1 MDFNFTDE
9 QTMLRESIAKYA
21 QANYDFDKRK
31 AALRSEAGWN
41 PTAWAAFAE
50 MGLMAAPLA
59 EAYGGLGGGPVD
71 VLVIMEEFGKALVTE
86 PYVPT
91 VILGAGALAL
101 AGSSAQQ
108 EEHLPAIAAGERI
121 MAFAYAEPKGR
132 YALNDVTTTAKKD
145 GAGFVLNGHKAVVIG
160 APMADTLLVSARTGG
175 AQRDVNGVSL
185 FLVSKAAKGV
195 VTRDYPNVDGLRAS
209 EVYFENVA
217 LGAEH
222 LLGAADGALPVIEE
236 LGDRAIAAHCAEAVG
251 ALRATH
257 ELTLDYAKNR
267 KQFGVPIATFQVLQ
281 HRMVDMFMATEQ
293 SVSMAYLATLKLDAP
308 TVERAKAASAAK
320 VQIGR
325 AGRFCGQNAVQI
337 HGGMGVTEEMRIG
350 HYFKRLTMIDSQFG
364 NVDYHL
370 NRYAR
375 LSSEAAA
382 A

>member
-1 MDFNFTDE
+1 MDFNFSDE
-9 QTMLRESIAKYA
+9 QNMLRESIAKYA
-21 QANYDFDKRK
+21 AANYDFDKRK
-31 AALRSEAGWN
+31 AALKSEAGWN
-41 PTAWAAFAE
+41 PAAWAAFAE
-50 MGLMAAPLA
+50 MGLMAAPLP
-59 EAYGGLGGGPVD
+59 EAHGGLGGGPVD
-71 VLVIMEEFGKALVTE
+71 VLVILEEFGKALVTE
-86 PYVPT
+86 PFIPT
-91 VILGAGALAL
+91 VVLGAGALSL
-101 AGSSAQQ
+101 AGTAAQQ

-145 GAGFVLNGHKAVVIG
+145 GDGFVLNGHKAVVIG

-175 AQRDVNGVSL
+175 AQRDVGGISL
-185 FLVSKAAKGV
+185 FLVPKAAKGV

-217 LGAEH
+217 LGGEH
-222 LLGAADGALPVIEE
+222 LVGPADGALPVIEE
-236 LGDRAIAAHCAEAVG
+236 LGDRAIAALSAEAVG
-251 ALRATH
+251 CLRATH

-308 TVERAKAASAAK
+308 TIERAKAASAAK

-375 LSSEAAA
+375 LTGEAAA

>member
-9 QTMLRESIAKYA
+9 QTMLRESIAKFA
-21 QANYDFDKRK
+21 AANYDFDKRK
-31 AALRSEAGWN
+31 AALKSEAGWN
-41 PTAWAAFAE
+41 PAAWAAFAE

-59 EAYGGLGGGPVD
+59 EAHGGLGGGPVD

-91 VILGAGALAL
+91 VVLGAGALAL
-101 AGSSAQQ
+101 AGSGAQQ

-132 YALNDVTTTAKKD
+132 YALNDVATIAKKD

-175 AQRDVNGVSL
+175 AQRDVGGISL
-185 FLVSKAAKGV
+185 FLVPKSAKGV

-217 LGAEH
+217 LGGDH
-222 LLGAADGALPVIEE
+222 LVGAADGALPLIEE
-236 LGDRAIAAHCAEAVG
+236 LGDRAIAALSAEAVG

-293 SVSMAYLATLKLDAP
+293 CVSMAYLATLKLDAP

-375 LSSEAAA
+375 LSAEAAA